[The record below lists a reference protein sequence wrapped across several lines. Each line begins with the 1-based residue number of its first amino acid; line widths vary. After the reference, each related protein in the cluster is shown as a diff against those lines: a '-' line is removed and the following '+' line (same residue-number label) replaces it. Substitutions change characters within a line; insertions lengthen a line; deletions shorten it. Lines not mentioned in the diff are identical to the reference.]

1 MNKGVF
7 PSLPTLLEINFRD
20 NIETNKHAKALTT
33 MINNKVRQVFDN

>member
-7 PSLPTLLEINFRD
+7 PNLHTLLEINFRD

-33 MINNKVRQVFDN
+33 IINNKVRQVLDN